1 MGSEDLDL
9 DMLGRAAL
17 CLAKQEGNHVP
28 PNCSLL
34 RREPLS
40 QTPRLP
46 ASFPSSIWRQDGN
59 EHPAKTRNDDTVFR
73 ILILLIF

>member
-9 DMLGRAAL
+9 DMLGRAVL
-17 CLAKQEGNHVP
+17 CLAKQEGNHMP

-40 QTPRLP
+40 QIHVP
-46 ASFPSSIWRQDGN
+46 ASFPSSI
-59 EHPAKTRNDDTVFR
+59 
-73 ILILLIF
+73 